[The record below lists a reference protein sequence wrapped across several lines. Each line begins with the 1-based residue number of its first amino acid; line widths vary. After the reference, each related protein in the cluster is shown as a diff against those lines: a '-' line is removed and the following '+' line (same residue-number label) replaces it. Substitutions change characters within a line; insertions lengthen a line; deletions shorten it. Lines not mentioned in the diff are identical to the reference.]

1 MGFPWDSIGFSGRI
15 SWIYSNSSGTARDDS
30 GIIMDFLGFWKK
42 MVGLST
48 LCIANLCANDED
60 LTEYIQ
66 YYIITYIIYICMY
79 IIFIYIYIYVI
90 IHTYMYIYIYV
101 CV

>member
-1 MGFPWDSIGFSGRI
+1 
-15 SWIYSNSSGTARDDS
+15 
-30 GIIMDFLGFWKK
+30 MDFLGFWKK

-66 YYIITYIIYICMY
+66 YYIITYI
-79 IIFIYIYIYVI
+79 
-90 IHTYMYIYIYV
+90 YIYV
-101 CV
+101 CTLYM

>member
-1 MGFPWDSIGFSGRI
+1 
-15 SWIYSNSSGTARDDS
+15 
-30 GIIMDFLGFWKK
+30 MDFLGFWKK

-66 YYIITYIIYICMY
+66 YYIITYITYICMY
-79 IIFIYIYIYVI
+79 IIFIYIYVI
-90 IHTYMYIYIYV
+90 IHIYVYIYMCV